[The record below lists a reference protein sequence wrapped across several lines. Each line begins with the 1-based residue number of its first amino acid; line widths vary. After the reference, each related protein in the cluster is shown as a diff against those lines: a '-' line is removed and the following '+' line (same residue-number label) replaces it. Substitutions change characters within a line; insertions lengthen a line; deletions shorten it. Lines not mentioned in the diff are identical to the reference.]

1 MKDILSYFSI
11 QTPQSGTEGG
21 LPYWIFWFLLSII
34 LLLIIFIFLRDKKM
48 RQRLNQFLF
57 RTKQKLVR
65 LRLQKNLNNEKRKKT
80 GFFHDIGETANEKK
94 IRLPGDEKLVKKID
108 GLENKKADWK
118 KEIQAINSKID
129 ELKVNFEKAV
139 LELDT
144 EKAGY
149 EEDKKQPALEKN
161 RIKEELSEVEPI
173 VRTFHK
179 DLKKIEKDLSS
190 TEKSLEELSNNK
202 KKGVEEKVV
211 KEKELNNTIKKL
223 QDRKNTI
230 DKKLPGTRQKME
242 KLTEQQ
248 IEIQKILLGFND
260 KVKDVVER
268 KKQKSQ
274 QYHKEVKEREKN
286 REKIQDHVKDIDNRI
301 SPLFQELGE
310 LIDKSRIDNKDLSLP
325 YSQVD
330 RANKRISDLEKQIKE
345 LE

>member
-11 QTPQSGTEGG
+11 QTPQPGTEGG

-65 LRLQKNLNNEKRKKT
+65 LRLQKNLNSEKRKKT
-80 GFFHDIGETANEKK
+80 GFFHDIGKTSNEKK
-94 IRLPGDEKLVKKID
+94 IRFPGDEKLVKKIN
-108 GLENKKADWK
+108 GLEKKKTDWK
-118 KEIQAINSKID
+118 KEIQTINSKID
-129 ELKVNFEKAV
+129 KLKVNFEKTA

-149 EEDKKQPALEKN
+149 EEGKKQPSLEKN
-161 RIKEELSEVEPI
+161 KIKEELSEVEPI

-179 DLKKIEKDLSS
+179 DLKKIKKDLSS
-190 TEKSLEELSNNK
+190 AEKSLEELSNNE

-248 IEIQKILLGFND
+248 IEIQKIILGFND

-274 QYHKEVKEREKN
+274 QYHKEVKEWEKN

-310 LIDKSRIDNKDLSLP
+310 LIDKSRIDNKDLSLL
-325 YSQVD
+325 YIQVD

>member
-1 MKDILSYFSI
+1 MKDILSLFSI

-65 LRLQKNLNNEKRKKT
+65 LRLQKSLNNEKRKIPD
-80 GFFHDIGETANEKK
+80 FFHDMGKTASEKK
-94 IRLPGDEKLVKKID
+94 IRLAGDDKLVKNIN
-108 GLENKKADWK
+108 GLEKKKANWE
-118 KEIQAINSKID
+118 KEIQTINSKID
-129 ELKVNFEKAV
+129 ELKVNFEKAA

-149 EEDKKQPALEKN
+149 EDGKKQPVIENN
-161 RIKEELSEVEPI
+161 RIKEELSEKESI

-179 DLKKIEKDLSS
+179 NLKKIEKELISA
-190 TEKSLEELSNNK
+190 EKSLEELSNNG
-202 KKGVEEKVV
+202 KKGVEEKIV

-223 QDRKNTI
+223 KDRKNTI
-230 DKKLPGTRQKME
+230 DKKLPGTQQKIE
-242 KLTEQQ
+242 KLTEQH
-248 IEIQKILLGFND
+248 IETQNKILEFND
-260 KVKDVVER
+260 KIKNVVER

-274 QYHKEVKEREKN
+274 QYYKEVRELEKDREKN
-286 REKIQDHVKDIDNRI
+286 QDHIKDIDNQI

-310 LIDKSRIDNKDLSLP
+310 LIDKSRIDNKDLSLL
-325 YSQVD
+325 YNQVD
-330 RANKRISDLEKQIKE
+330 RANKRISDLKKQIKD